1 MSSKPVEHEPEPRP
15 PYVRFV
21 GLAAGLAFFGL
32 GLLLP
37 PPEGMSPAAWR
48 VAAVALLMAIWWV
61 TEALPVPVTALAPV
75 VAFPLLGVAPIG
87 DAAAP
92 YANPLIFLFLG
103 GFMIAL
109 ALERWNLHRR
119 IALNILGR
127 FGARPSALVAG
138 FLVATASLS
147 MWVSNTATAVMML
160 PVGLSV
166 IGLLHAD
173 GVGALSPKEDRNFA
187 VALLLA
193 IAYGASIGGL
203 GTLIGTPPNALLA
216 AYMAKTYGISV
227 GFGQWML
234 LGVPMV
240 MVMVPLAWLALTR
253 LAFPVGGAAITGA
266 DRVIA
271 DERDALGPMSRQEK
285 RVAVVFG
292 ATATLWVAR
301 PAINAVMPE
310 LSLSDPIIALLGAF
324 ALFTTPSDLR
334 RGEFLLNWEWARRL
348 PWDVLI
354 LFGGGLSLASGIG
367 ESGLAQWM
375 GNFMTGGTGWPLFAI
390 VLLVTVVVVFLTEI
404 TSNTA
409 TAAVF
414 LPLAGAFALS
424 IAVDPFVM
432 MVPVALAASCA
443 FMMPVA
449 TPPNAIVF
457 GSGKVTVPQMVRA
470 GFLLNL
476 AAIFLIMVAT
486 YSLVLVVFGA
496 VPDQMPPGRR

>member
-1 MSSKPVEHEPEPRP
+1 MSSRPIEHEPGTRRP
-15 PYVRFV
+15 YGRII
-21 GLAAGLAFFGL
+21 GLAAGLALFAL
-32 GLLLP
+32 ALSLP
-37 PPEGMSPAAWR
+37 PPEGMPTAAWR
-48 VAAVALLMAIWWV
+48 VAAVAVLMAIWWV
-61 TEALPVPVTALAPV
+61 SEALPVPVTALAPV
-75 VAFPLLGVAPIG
+75 VAFPLLGIAPIG
-87 DAAAP
+87 VAAAP

-119 IALNILGR
+119 IALNILCR
-127 FGARPSALVAG
+127 FGARPAALVAG
-138 FLVATASLS
+138 FLVASASLS

-166 IGLLHAD
+166 IGLLHRD
-173 GVGALSPKEDRNFA
+173 GVAVLSPEEDRNFA
-187 VALLLA
+187 VALLLG

-203 GTLIGTPPNALLA
+203 GTLIGTPPNAFLA

-234 LGVPMV
+234 LGVPLVAV
-240 MVMVPLAWLALTR
+240 MLPLAWLVLTR
-253 LAFPVGGAAITGA
+253 LAFPVGRAAIKGA

-271 DERDALGPMSRQEK
+271 GELNTLGRMSRQEK
-285 RVAVVFG
+285 RVAVVFA
-292 ATATLWVAR
+292 ATAILWMAR
-301 PAINAVMPE
+301 PAINSAAPA
-310 LSLSDPIIALLGAF
+310 LPLSDPIIALLGAF

-334 RGEFLLNWEWARRL
+334 RGEFLLNWDWARRL

-354 LFGGGLSLASGIG
+354 LFGGGLSLASAIG
-367 ESGLAQWM
+367 GSGLAEWISHA
-375 GNFMTGGTGWPLFAI
+375 MTAGAGWPLFAI
-390 VLLVTVVVVFLTEI
+390 VLLFAVVVVFLTEI

-414 LPLAGAFALS
+414 LPLAASFALS
-424 IAVDPFVM
+424 IGVNPFLLM
-432 MVPVALAASCA
+432 APVALAASCA

-457 GSGKVTVPQMVRA
+457 GSGKVTIPQMARA

-476 AAIFLIMVAT
+476 AAIVLIMLAA
-486 YSLVLVVFGA
+486 YSLVLLVFAEG
-496 VPDQMPPGRR
+496 PNILPK

>member
-1 MSSKPVEHEPEPRP
+1 VAG
-15 PYVRFV
+15 FALFA
-21 GLAAGLAFFGL
+21 LALS
-32 GLLLP
+32 LP
-37 PPEGMSPAAWR
+37 PPDGMSPAAWR
-48 VAAVALLMAIWWV
+48 VAAVAVLMAIWWV
-61 TEALPVPVTALAPV
+61 SEALPVPVTALAPV
-75 VAFPLLGVAPIG
+75 VTFPLLDIAPIG
-87 DAAAP
+87 AAAAP

-119 IALNILGR
+119 IALNILCR

-138 FLVATASLS
+138 FLVASASLS

-166 IGLLHAD
+166 IGLLHRD
-173 GVGALSPKEDRNFA
+173 GVAALSPEEDRNFA
-187 VALLLA
+187 VALLLG

-203 GTLIGTPPNALLA
+203 GTLIGTPPNAFLA

-234 LGVPMV
+234 LGVPLV
-240 MVMVPLAWLALTR
+240 MVMLPLAWLVLTR
-253 LAFPVGGAAITGA
+253 LAFPVGRAAIEGA
-266 DRVIA
+266 DRVWI
-271 DERDALGPMSRQEK
+271 
-285 RVAVVFG
+285 
-292 ATATLWVAR
+292 AR
-301 PAINAVMPE
+301 PAINSAVPA
-310 LSLSDPIIALLGAF
+310 LPLSDPIIALLGAF

-334 RGEFLLNWEWARRL
+334 RGEFLLNWDWARRL

-354 LFGGGLSLASGIG
+354 LFGGGLSLASAIG
-367 ESGLAQWM
+367 GSGLAEWISHAM
-375 GNFMTGGTGWPLFAI
+375 AAGTGWPLFAI
-390 VLLVTVVVVFLTEI
+390 VLLFAVVVVFLTEI

-414 LPLAGAFALS
+414 LPLAASFALS
-424 IAVDPFVM
+424 IGVNPFLL

-457 GSGKVTVPQMVRA
+457 GSGKVTIPQMVRA
-470 GFLLNL
+470 GILLNL
-476 AAIFLIMVAT
+476 AAILLIMLVA
-486 YSLVLVVFGA
+486 YSLVLLVFAEG
-496 VPDQMPPGRR
+496 PNILPK

>member
-1 MSSKPVEHEPEPRP
+1 MSSRSVEHEPGPRQ
-15 PYVRFV
+15 PYGRII
-21 GLAAGLAFFGL
+21 GLAAGFAFLAFA
-32 GLLLP
+32 LLLP
-37 PPEGMSPAAWR
+37 PPEAMPPAAWR
-48 VAAVALLMAIWWV
+48 VAGVAVLMAIWWV
-61 TEALPVPVTALAPV
+61 TEALPVPVTALVPV
-75 VAFPLLGVAPIG
+75 AAFPLLGIAPIG

-109 ALERWNLHRR
+109 GLERWNLHRR
-119 IALNILGR
+119 IALNILAR

-147 MWVSNTATAVMML
+147 MWVSNTSTAVMML

-166 IGLLHAD
+166 IGLLHRD
-173 GVGALSPKEDRNFA
+173 GVAPLSPEEDRNFA
-187 VALLLA
+187 VALLLG

-216 AYMAKTYGISV
+216 AYMAKTYGVSV
-227 GFGQWML
+227 GFGQWMA
-234 LGVPMV
+234 LGVPLV
-240 MVMVPLAWLALTR
+240 MVMLPLAWLVLTR
-253 LAFPVGGAAITGA
+253 LAFPVGGTAIKGA

-292 ATATLWVAR
+292 ATAALWIAR
-301 PAINAVMPE
+301 PAINAVVPE
-310 LSLSDPIIALLGAF
+310 LSLSDPVIALLGAF

-354 LFGGGLSLASGIG
+354 LFGGGLSLASAIG
-367 ESGLAQWM
+367 ESGLAQWI
-375 GNFMTGGTGWPLFAI
+375 GHVMTGGTGWPLFAI
-390 VLLVTVVVVFLTEI
+390 VLLVTAVVVFLTEI

-424 IAVDPFVM
+424 IAVDPFVLT
-432 MVPVALAASCA
+432 VPVALAASCA

-470 GFLLNL
+470 GILLNL
-476 AAIFLIMVAT
+476 AAIFLIILAT
-486 YSLVLVVFGA
+486 YSLVVVVFGA
-496 VPDQMPPGRR
+496 VPDNVAD